1 MNLRKILKKLRV
13 IQEIDN
19 KNRKPQLGK
28 GLSTARRIN
37 PYNPLSY
44 IIILLTFL
52 VGVIMFGVVG
62 FWKEIDTKN
71 PFKWY

>member
-28 GLSTARRIN
+28 GFSKVIRLN

-44 IIILLTFL
+44 IVIIFL
-52 VGVIMFGVVG
+52 FLIGIIMFGVVG
-62 FWKEIDTKN
+62 IWKEFDTKN